1 MILTVHNVD
10 MLLKQLG
17 VVKIM
22 KLIVNGVQSVT
33 LKWIGLPGTVQTM
46 EMIMILKIAI
56 VALILFAHGVIS
68 FLVGCAIDRYFEDK
82 EDKDAD

>member
-1 MILTVHNVD
+1 
-10 MLLKQLG
+10 
-17 VVKIM
+17 
-22 KLIVNGVQSVT
+22 
-33 LKWIGLPGTVQTM
+33 M
-46 EMIMILKIAI
+46 EMIMVLKIAI